1 MGKSEKRIGR
11 RPGGQPGNQNAL
23 KHGRHTARA
32 KAERRWMRD
41 LVGQSA
47 AHLRV
52 MGRVLTATVAGAE
65 AGFVSGFDAIARTNG
80 EGIARDTFHGRPVR
94 RSQ

>member
-1 MGKSEKRIGR
+1 MRKSEKRIR
-11 RPGGQPGNQNAL
+11 RCRGGQPGNQNAL
-23 KHGRHTARA
+23 KDGRHTARA

-52 MGRVLTATVAGAE
+52 MGAGGEVTATAAE
-65 AGFVSGFDAIARTNG
+65 RT
-80 EGIARDTFHGRPVR
+80 APA
-94 RSQ
+94 

>member
-23 KHGRHTARA
+23 KHGLHTARA

-41 LVGQSA
+41 LVGQSV
-47 AHLRV
+47 AHL
-52 MGRVLTATVAGAE
+52 RVLTATEAE
-65 AGFVSGFDAIARTNG
+65 AGFVSGFGASGLDARGQAVSP
-80 EGIARDTFHGRPVR
+80 ELA
-94 RSQ
+94 SL

>member
-1 MGKSEKRIGR
+1 MGKSEKRIR
-11 RPGGQPGNQNAL
+11 RRRGGQPGNQNAL
-23 KHGRHTARA
+23 KHGRHTAQA

-52 MGRVLTATVAGAE
+52 MGASGEVTMRATERTALG
-65 AGFVSGFDAIARTNG
+65 
-80 EGIARDTFHGRPVR
+80 
-94 RSQ
+94 

>member
-52 MGRVLTATVAGAE
+52 LTATVAGAE
-65 AGFVSGFDAIARTNG
+65 DGFVLRFDALA
-80 EGIARDTFHGRPVR
+80 VR
-94 RSQ
+94 RSR

>member
-23 KHGRHTARA
+23 KYGRHTARA

-41 LVGQSA
+41 LVEQSA

-52 MGRVLTATVAGAE
+52 MGASAEKVRATAMERMAPE
-65 AGFVSGFDAIARTNG
+65 
-80 EGIARDTFHGRPVR
+80 
-94 RSQ
+94 